1 MLTTRLKEYLQDARA
16 RYSRYMKG
24 KRVVI
29 VGPAPSILHS
39 NQKEFIENFD
49 DVLYNCMNP
58 SPECG
63 GVIDIDLLHQHN
75 VKFLVS
81 PYASYKEY
89 RFGDDVLAFAKKNI
103 ASKKPINFCHIDTEL
118 FGRLMS
124 IMKLPNTGVNAIIDV
139 LQHDIKELYI
149 TGLTFFKGG
158 YVKQYRGYSESQVL
172 ARMAKYKLHDQDK
185 QLAYMRKLL
194 RDNPRVK
201 LDKALHEII
210 YEVSLPLQVDASI
223 VKTVDASVMKA
234 NATISS
240 KPFSDSVIIPATSNQ
255 QLISDSTIS
264 SGGDRILAVISP
276 IVNKETAKIISESK
290 SGKVR
295 IEMVPNSTT
304 GATTNTTKTPT
315 SGTTNTTKKP
325 KQSVDSKKAPKPE
338 KSKKPQ

>member
-1 MLTTRLKEYLQDARA
+1 
-16 RYSRYMKG
+16 
-24 KRVVI
+24 
-29 VGPAPSILHS
+29 
-39 NQKEFIENFD
+39 
-49 DVLYNCMNP
+49 
-58 SPECG
+58 
-63 GVIDIDLLHQHN
+63 
-75 VKFLVS
+75 
-81 PYASYKEY
+81 
-89 RFGDDVLAFAKKNI
+89 
-103 ASKKPINFCHIDTEL
+103 
-118 FGRLMS
+118 MS